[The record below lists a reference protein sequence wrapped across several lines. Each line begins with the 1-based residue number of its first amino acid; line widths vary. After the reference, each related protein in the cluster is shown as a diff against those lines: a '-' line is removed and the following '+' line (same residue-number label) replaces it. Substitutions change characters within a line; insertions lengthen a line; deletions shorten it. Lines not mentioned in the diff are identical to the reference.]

1 MDRNKIWFVIF
12 WLLIVEFFAGTNT
25 GIHRGLYS
33 LFTREILLVSSF
45 AQIGFV
51 VSIFGLAKS
60 FTNLGIGSLSD
71 KIGRKPTILLG
82 LILTGFGGLLISV
95 SAGYN
100 DMLTGTALMGVGS
113 GSYAVGI
120 MVSINEIITSARRGL
135 AMGLF
140 ELAAYGGQTFGTT
153 LGGYIAITGGL
164 RLPFSYIIV
173 IASLGAVT
181 CFFLVPETKVQKET
195 RDKAPSLKDHGFS
208 RTPFRYL
215 IPLYI
220 AGFSSKIL
228 DSFVWSFLPLY
239 LKGLQLSLMEITFI
253 TSAFTLSW
261 ALSQPLAGHISDR
274 RGRKSLVLIGLV
286 SSTINILLY
295 SLTSN
300 FIIML
305 ILALI
310 LGFGTALFYTPLLAM
325 VGDLAPLNHAGTLL
339 GSYRFFRDLG
349 YLFGPILL
357 GVVADTY
364 GFNYTFYITSLS
376 LLIATIIVYIFSRET
391 RVRGV

>member
-1 MDRNKIWFVIF
+1 MDRNKVWFVIF

-140 ELAAYGGQTFGTT
+140 E
-153 LGGYIAITGGL
+153 
-164 RLPFSYIIV
+164 
-173 IASLGAVT
+173 
-181 CFFLVPETKVQKET
+181 
-195 RDKAPSLKDHGFS
+195 
-208 RTPFRYL
+208 
-215 IPLYI
+215 
-220 AGFSSKIL
+220 
-228 DSFVWSFLPLY
+228 
-239 LKGLQLSLMEITFI
+239 
-253 TSAFTLSW
+253 
-261 ALSQPLAGHISDR
+261 
-274 RGRKSLVLIGLV
+274 
-286 SSTINILLY
+286 
-295 SLTSN
+295 
-300 FIIML
+300 
-305 ILALI
+305 
-310 LGFGTALFYTPLLAM
+310 
-325 VGDLAPLNHAGTLL
+325 
-339 GSYRFFRDLG
+339 
-349 YLFGPILL
+349 
-357 GVVADTY
+357 
-364 GFNYTFYITSLS
+364 
-376 LLIATIIVYIFSRET
+376 
-391 RVRGV
+391 